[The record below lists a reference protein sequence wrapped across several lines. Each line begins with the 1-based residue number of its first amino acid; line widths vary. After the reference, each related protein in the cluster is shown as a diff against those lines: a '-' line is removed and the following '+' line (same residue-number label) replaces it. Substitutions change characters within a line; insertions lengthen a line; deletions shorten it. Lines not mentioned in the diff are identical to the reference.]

1 MSEYGNCTHTGLAG
15 APWRGMPSRQAL
27 EGEKH
32 CAGIVLAERGLL
44 GMWWISTV
52 TRGRNNERFRRL
64 VYTPENTSSFQ
75 KQSAVA
81 HG

>member
-1 MSEYGNCTHTGLAG
+1 MSEYGNCAHAGLAG
-15 APWRGMPSRQAL
+15 APWRGMPSRQGL

-32 CAGIVLAERGLL
+32 CAEIVLAETGLL
-44 GMWWISTV
+44 GVWRISTV
-52 TRGRNNERFRRL
+52 TRGGNNERFRRL

-81 HG
+81 HN